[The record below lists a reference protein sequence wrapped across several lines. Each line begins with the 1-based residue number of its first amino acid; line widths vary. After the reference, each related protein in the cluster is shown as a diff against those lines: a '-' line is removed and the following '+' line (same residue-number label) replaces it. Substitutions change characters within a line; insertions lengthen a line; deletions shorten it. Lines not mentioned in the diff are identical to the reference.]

1 MAKRKGKIKTKGVR
15 YISEKLNKYFSKKYP
30 TKKSASEKAKEVLSI
45 LKSNNEKVTIKNISN
60 LIRKKR
66 EKGKSKDDAPKL
78 YRELQ
83 NPSEYFLLSSYPD
96 WIQLTTNE
104 VWFESKISPSGL
116 PMIQGGSVA
125 PYQDYFKDFVDY
137 INGMIALE
145 EGNEDLY
152 RTEYFVVCT
161 KPNKRNPRR
170 RWESKILAIGS
181 DGIPYSFG
189 FDPNNPEKEATRV
202 DTTPNNREGQ
212 KWDEEEPEPKKTPK
226 KEPKSKVEAK
236 PKAGKPKKTPKA
248 KTKTPKS
255 KAKAPK
261 KETKVSDEKTKLEL
275 KRLQLIEKIY
285 DMFLQ
290 GKITKEE
297 MQKMV
302 AKYE

>member
-1 MAKRKGKIKTKGVR
+1 MAKRKGKIKTNGFR

-104 VWFESKISPSGL
+104 IWFDSKISPMGL

-125 PYQDYFKDFVDY
+125 PYQDYFKDYVDY

-202 DTTPNNREGQ
+202 DTTPSNREGQ
-212 KWDEEEPEPKKTPK
+212 KWDEEEPESKETPK
-226 KEPKSKVEAK
+226 KEPKSKSKAK
-236 PKAGKPKKTPKA
+236 PKAEKPKKTPKA
-248 KTKTPKS
+248 KAKTPKN
-255 KAKAPK
+255 
-261 KETKVSDEKTKLEL
+261 ETKVSDEKTKLEL

>member
-45 LKSNNEKVTIKNISN
+45 LKSNNEKVTIKTISS

-66 EKGKSKDDAPKL
+66 EKGKSKGDAPKL

-104 VWFESKISPSGL
+104 IWFDSKISPTGL

-125 PYQDYFKDFVDY
+125 PYQDYFKDYVDY

-212 KWDEEEPEPKKTPK
+212 KWDEEEPETKETPK
-226 KEPKSKVEAK
+226 KEPKSKSKAK
-236 PKAGKPKKTPKA
+236 PKAEKPKKTPKA
-248 KTKTPKS
+248 KAKT
-255 KAKAPK
+255 PK
-261 KETKVSDEKTKLEL
+261 KETKASDEKTKLELEKTKLEL
-275 KRLQLIEKIY
+275 KRLQLVEKIY
-285 DMFLQ
+285 DMFLE